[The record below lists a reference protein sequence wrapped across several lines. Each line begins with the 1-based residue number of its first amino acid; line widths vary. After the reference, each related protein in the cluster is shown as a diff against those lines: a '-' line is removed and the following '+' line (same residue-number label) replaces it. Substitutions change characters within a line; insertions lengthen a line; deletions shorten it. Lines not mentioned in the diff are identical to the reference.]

1 MSHQDIVNHNKEL
14 VLSAMTEIEE
24 KGLTKATVKAILV
37 KLSVK
42 GERRSESCVN
52 SAMNAL
58 EAEGKIEK
66 LGKLKT
72 LGNPVEWGVVEI
84 E

>member
-1 MSHQDIVNHNKEL
+1 MSHQDIVDRNKAL
-14 VLSAMTEIEE
+14 IFNTIKEIEE
-24 KGLTKATVKAILV
+24 KGLTKVTVKAILV
-37 KLSVK
+37 KLSAK
-42 GERRSESCVN
+42 NERRSESCVN

>member
-1 MSHQDIVNHNKEL
+1 MTHQDIVNHNKEL

-24 KGLTKATVKAILV
+24 KGLTKVTVKAILV
-37 KLSVK
+37 KLSAK
-42 GERRSESCVN
+42 NERRSESCVN

-58 EAEGKIEK
+58 EAAGKIEK

-72 LGNPVEWGVVEI
+72 LGNPVEWGGCGN
-84 E
+84 